1 MTITTTSTVDTSLWL
16 RRFHPAPDAPVRL
29 VCLPHAGGSASYY
42 HPVSRALTGV
52 EVFAVQYPG
61 RQDRRAEPCIDTV
74 HGLAARV
81 AEQVATLAD
90 RPIALFGH
98 SMGASVAF
106 EVARLLE
113 EDGIVLK
120 HLFASGRRAPSR
132 HRDEHIHQL
141 GDNGLI
147 AEMRRL
153 NGTEG
158 KLLDDDELIRMIIG
172 AIRNDYKAAE
182 TYVYR
187 PGPPLSCPI
196 TVMTGDSD
204 PKVTVDEADSWRTH
218 TTGPYAM
225 KVYRGGHF
233 YLNNHQTDIL
243 ETIVDRL
250 TAG

>member
-1 MTITTTSTVDTSLWL
+1 MTMTTIDTSLWL
-16 RRFHPAPDAPVRL
+16 RRFHPAPAAPVRL

-42 HPVSRALTGV
+42 HPVSRTLAPAV
-52 EVFAVQYPG
+52 EVLAVQYPG
-61 RQDRRAEPCIDTV
+61 RQDRRGEPGIDSV
-74 HGLAARV
+74 HELARRIHQ
-81 AEQVATLAD
+81 QVRTLSD

-113 EDGIVLK
+113 DDGIVPA

-132 HRDEHIHQL
+132 HRDERIHLQ
-141 GDNGLI
+141 DDDGLV

-153 NGTEG
+153 NGTDG

-172 AIRNDYKAAE
+172 AIRNDYRAAE

-187 PGPPLSCPI
+187 PGPPLTCPI
-196 TVMTGDSD
+196 TVFLGDAD

-218 TTGPYAM
+218 TSAPYAM

-243 ETIVDRL
+243 NTIADRL
-250 TAG
+250 TSR